1 MIGFDTEIEF
11 AILNSNLV
19 TGAVHLVEQV
29 WRACTIQLITVL
41 FFVASAV
48 GANAQTIVE
57 VAADSDGVTYL
68 SDRYWIGGRD
78 QPVLVETAGDSRF
91 SPRVAFRDAVHAL
104 SSSTLTLAQNAQPT
118 PGQSELP
125 ILPPP
130 ANATPAPP
138 MGETA
143 APTVGPTVST
153 PNDPN
158 GGLPVPPQEKLTTEL
173 ETEFKKIVEE
183 DKKKDE
189 KKEKPAIPD
198 LAKGLL
204 IAQNDGD
211 LTFKPGLRIQPR
223 YMHDDGNGNNDFFI
237 RRFRLKASGSAYGVA
252 KYGLELKIDN
262 EGRFAATPAARA
274 ENAWLEFPVV
284 EDEMYLRAGL
294 YDVPMSRDALTSDS
308 KLLFMDRTLIKEQL
322 TAVGMADNTFG
333 LLLHG
338 RPYCG
343 QFEYA
348 FGIFD
353 NDVYERFGIAGTRE
367 TDQLMPAGRFVWN
380 VLDPMTPPDG
390 YADYMES
397 YLGKGERLEIGINAA
412 HVGNAIDGLTVL
424 DDITA
429 WGVDIFAN
437 YSHYTFQA
445 EYDQIIENIAGA
457 ADIIS
462 DGWYVQ
468 FGYLF
473 DPCDPCTEFAVR
485 YETLD
490 PIIGDD
496 RLDWFRVGF
505 NFYIREHNLKI
516 QTDYCFRSGNTLTA
530 PLVGGLGL
538 FDEDVFEVQL
548 QLDF

>member
-1 MIGFDTEIEF
+1 
-11 AILNSNLV
+11 
-19 TGAVHLVEQV
+19 
-29 WRACTIQLITVL
+29 
-41 FFVASAV
+41 
-48 GANAQTIVE
+48 
-57 VAADSDGVTYL
+57 
-68 SDRYWIGGRD
+68 
-78 QPVLVETAGDSRF
+78 
-91 SPRVAFRDAVHAL
+91 
-104 SSSTLTLAQNAQPT
+104 
-118 PGQSELP
+118 
-125 ILPPP
+125 
-130 ANATPAPP
+130 
-138 MGETA
+138 
-143 APTVGPTVST
+143 
-153 PNDPN
+153 
-158 GGLPVPPQEKLTTEL
+158 
-173 ETEFKKIVEE
+173 
-183 DKKKDE
+183 
-189 KKEKPAIPD
+189 
-198 LAKGLL
+198 
-204 IAQNDGD
+204 
-211 LTFKPGLRIQPR
+211 
-223 YMHDDGNGNNDFFI
+223 MHDDGNGNNDFFL

-262 EGRFAATPAARA
+262 EGRYAATPSARA
-274 ENAWLEFPVV
+274 ENAWLDFPVV
-284 EDEMYLRAGL
+284 EDEAYLRAGL
-294 YDVPMSRDALTSDS
+294 YDVPMSRNALTSDS

-333 LLLHG
+333 VMLHG

-353 NDVYERFGIAGTRE
+353 NDVYERFGIAGTRD
-367 TDQLMPAGRFVWN
+367 TDQVMPAGRFVWS

-390 YADYMES
+390 YADYYGS
-397 YLGKGERLEIGINAA
+397 YLGKGERLEFGINAA

-429 WGVDIFAN
+429 WGVDVFAN
-437 YSHYTFQA
+437 AGHYTFQA

-473 DPCDPCTEFAVR
+473 DPCDPCVEFAVR

-490 PIIGDD
+490 PIVGDE

-505 NFYIREHNLKI
+505 NFYIRDHNLKV
-516 QTDYCFRSGNTLTA
+516 QTDYCFRSGNTLVA